1 MTIQDKIAALVDHYG
16 KAEAARKIGV
26 EYLTLHRWISQGRK
40 PSRHVEPLIAKA
52 YSQMGK

>member
-1 MTIQDKIAALVDHYG
+1 MTLQDKIAALIAHYG

-40 PSRHVEPLIAKA
+40 PSRHVEPLIVRA